1 MDNDAQIRAP
11 YQTPWNP
18 ISEIPYGNNFET
30 DTGHPLD
37 WRPKLSIN
45 NNNTATTTTSS
56 YQSHPMSPI
65 LNNTQN
71 KMREFSKNADTGI
84 NLNLK
89 SLGQHLGQHPQ
100 NFTDLENSLLRSYD
114 ISLKNLKSKLIFQLN
129 KHQKYVENMIEQQFE
144 DIKNYLTELQEDL
157 IKQNEKFHRSKSQ
170 ELMEYL
176 SSGDSGDDLHER
188 FNDGEE
194 GFLEGALS
202 EPEIGA
208 TDFDEVGSNLWS
220 NPNSEYF

>member
-45 NNNTATTTTSS
+45 NTATTTTSS

-65 LNNTQN
+65 LNTQN
-71 KMREFSKNADTGI
+71 KIREFSKNADI
-84 NLNLK
+84 NLK
-89 SLGQHLGQHPQ
+89 SLGEHLGPQ

-157 IKQNEKFHRSKSQ
+157 VKQNEKFHRLKSQ

-176 SSGDSGDDLHER
+176 SSSGDER
-188 FNDGEE
+188 FDDNEK
-194 GFLEGALS
+194 GFSEGALS